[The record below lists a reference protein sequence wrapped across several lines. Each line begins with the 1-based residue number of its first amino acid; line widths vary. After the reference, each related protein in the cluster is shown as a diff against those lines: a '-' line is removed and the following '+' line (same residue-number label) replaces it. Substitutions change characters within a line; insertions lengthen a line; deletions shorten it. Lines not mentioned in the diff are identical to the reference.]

1 MKLMTMS
8 IFISQLTRRDEMNV
22 NRNGIAVATP
32 KKIHPR
38 KPLEYALDEVTFWRK
53 EAGQIITI
61 VVPKFS
67 HLREAL
73 KSDGWRVQ
81 RGQTE

>member
-1 MKLMTMS
+1 
-8 IFISQLTRRDEMNV
+8 MNI
-22 NRNGIAVATP
+22 NRNGIAVVSNTP
-32 KKIHPR
+32 KKSKR
-38 KPLEYALDEVTFWRK
+38 VPLEYALDEMTFWRK
-53 EAGQIITI
+53 EQGQIVTI

-81 RGQTE
+81 RGEAK